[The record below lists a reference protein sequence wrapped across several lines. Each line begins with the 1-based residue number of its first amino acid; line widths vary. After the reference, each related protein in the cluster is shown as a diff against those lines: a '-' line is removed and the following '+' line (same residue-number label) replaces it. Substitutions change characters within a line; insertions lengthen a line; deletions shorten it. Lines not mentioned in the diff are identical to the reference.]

1 MLVSNYGRL
10 YITEYYRQARVVY
23 IIMSMIGCALGGI
36 VRYLGMAFVTRLAGE
51 RFPWGTLVVNSI
63 GSFILGALL
72 GSGMASGGIVTFLL
86 LGFCGGLTTFSTFSL
101 QVLSLIS
108 EKAWYT
114 ALSSMLVS
122 VVLCV
127 LCVLCGYVIGSYN

>member
-1 MLVSNYGRL
+1 
-10 YITEYYRQARVVY
+10 
-23 IIMSMIGCALGGI
+23 MSVIGCALGGI
-36 VRYLGMAFVTRLAGE
+36 VRYLGTVFVTRLAGE
-51 RFPWGTLVVNSI
+51 RFPWDTLVVNSI
-63 GSFILGALL
+63 GSFLLGALL
-72 GSGMASGGIVTFLL
+72 GSGMVSGGTATFLL

-101 QVLSLIS
+101 QTLSLIY

-127 LCVLCGYVIGSYN
+127 LFVLCGYVIGSQN